1 MADLIARLTSFINLQ
16 KTAQVSV
23 PGIVMAIGLVVWYY
37 AFEVKPFS
45 GSFPVAKKAALP
57 ALAECTDLE
66 SVQTLESGA
75 LGRLTEADYLYLQK
89 RQTSML
95 DCSQKLQAAVVIE
108 QNRIARYTAEIAAH
122 QKAADDFNAQYVD
135 LEKKGNALAAHY
147 RQLGQKELQGVDT
160 AKIHSQEATSRV
172 AAYTSA
178 AGALDADRKAIIDR
192 LKASEQDSPF
202 TDFIT
207 KLTDRITYVLI
218 LGLVIGLV
226 LDPLTQYVIGLA
238 YTDGRIQ
245 RLNLKYDGDAPVPV
259 KATRAPEDNVNYMIG
274 LGLITT
280 ADVEAM
286 RNRYG
291 ISAQFGMGLILPLVV
306 LFSGLG
312 MFAER
317 YPQVTE
323 TVTLHFSHKA
333 NNGK

>member
-1 MADLIARLTSFINLQ
+1 
-16 KTAQVSV
+16 
-23 PGIVMAIGLVVWYY
+23 MAIRLVVWYY
-37 AFEVKPFS
+37 EFEVKPFQ
-45 GSFPVAKKAALP
+45 GSFPVTKKEALP
-57 ALAECTDLE
+57 ALAECSALDD
-66 SVQTLESGA
+66 VQTLQSGA
-75 LGRLTEADYLYLQK
+75 LGRLTKDDYFYLQK
-89 RQTSML
+89 RQAAML

-108 QNRIARYTAEIAAH
+108 QNRIAGFTAQIAAH

-147 RQLGQKELQGVDT
+147 RQLGQKELQAVDA

-172 AAYTSA
+172 AAYTVAS
-178 AGALDADRKAIIDR
+178 GALDTDRKAIVDR

-226 LDPLTQYVIGLA
+226 LDPLTQYLIGLA
-238 YTDGRIQ
+238 YTDGRIH
-245 RLNLKYDGDAPVPV
+245 RLNLQYDGDAPVPV
-259 KATRAPEDNVNYMIG
+259 KSTMAAEDNLNYAIG
-274 LGLITT
+274 RGLITT
-280 ADVEAM
+280 ADVDAM

-291 ISAQFGMGLILPLVV
+291 ISAQFGMALIVPLVV

-317 YPQVTE
+317 YPQLTA
-323 TVTLHFSHKA
+323 TVRSHFSTNKA